1 MFDFICKFYALST
14 HPAVTFFHPLGKTD
28 DAKVSEKG
36 RMSPSS
42 NILQHS
48 SSDTGRS
55 SGDEAKKTTAGR
67 VPTSTFGFKKPN
79 GVHNPSNV
87 ITTASITLV
96 TASGATITSG
106 SATLGK
112 IPKSSALLVGGRG
125 SLKGAVDGLLPPQED
140 GYLSPSARSTLQ
152 YRSLPR
158 PSRSGAAARNGNR
171 SSTSSIESS
180 LLTRAP
186 LLTTIT
192 ANKPRD
198 PGPKTNGHVIQANQT
213 DKEKGVAS
221 DIDTTR
227 TNPIVSGGGAATIP
241 QTARQG
247 NKYSEVSSPTLRRYV
262 RKPFVFITC
271 FSNNLT

>member
-1 MFDFICKFYALST
+1 
-14 HPAVTFFHPLGKTD
+14 
-28 DAKVSEKG
+28 
-36 RMSPSS
+36 MSPSS
-42 NILQHS
+42 NIIQHS
-48 SSDTGRS
+48 SSDAGRS
-55 SGDEAKKTTAGR
+55 SGDEAKKTPAGR

-79 GVHNPSNV
+79 GVHGPATMV
-87 ITTASITLV
+87 TTSSITLV

-158 PSRSGAAARNGNR
+158 PSRSGATARNGNR

-180 LLTRAP
+180 LSSRTPVLTAV
-186 LLTTIT
+186 T
-192 ANKPRD
+192 ASKPKD
-198 PGPKTNGHVIQANQT
+198 SATKTNGHIIQANQT

-221 DIDTTR
+221 EMDNLR

-247 NKYSEVSSPTLRRYV
+247 NKYSDVSSPTLRRYGKG
-262 RKPFVFITC
+262 RGQRTTHRISP
-271 FSNNLT
+271 S

>member
-1 MFDFICKFYALST
+1 
-14 HPAVTFFHPLGKTD
+14 KTD

-42 NILQHS
+42 NIVQHS
-48 SSDTGRS
+48 SSDAGRS
-55 SGDEAKKTTAGR
+55 SGDEAKKTPAGR

-79 GVHNPSNV
+79 GVHGPATMV
-87 ITTASITLV
+87 TTSSITLV

-180 LLTRAP
+180 LSSRTPVLTAV
-186 LLTTIT
+186 TTS
-192 ANKPRD
+192 KPRD
-198 PGPKTNGHVIQANQT
+198 SGTKSNGHVISANQT

-221 DIDTTR
+221 EIDNLR

-247 NKYSEVSSPTLRRYV
+247 NKYSEVSSPTLR
-262 RKPFVFITC
+262 
-271 FSNNLT
+271 